1 MARTIEFP
9 TLLRALHEA
18 FSANASEQ
26 WAEQAEQPVYYGPDV
41 RPSSECFPDAEAALD
56 TYIRETP
63 PATP

>member
-1 MARTIEFP
+1 MARTIEFAQ
-9 TLLRALHEA
+9 LMERLNEA

-26 WAEQAEQPVYYGPDV
+26 WAEQNEQPIYYGPGI
-41 RPSSECFPDAEAALD
+41 RPTTESYPDAEAALD